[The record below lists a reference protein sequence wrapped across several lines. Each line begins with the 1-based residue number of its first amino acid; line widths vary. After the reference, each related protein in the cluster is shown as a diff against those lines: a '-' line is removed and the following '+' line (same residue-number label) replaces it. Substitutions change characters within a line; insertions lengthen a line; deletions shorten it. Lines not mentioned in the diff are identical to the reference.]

1 MFKNSLTKLLLC
13 VKIVNNEVIK
23 LQNKIPN
30 HIAIIM
36 DGNGRWAN
44 KKGLARSFG
53 HIEGAKS
60 LKKIIEASIK
70 MGVKILTVY
79 AFSTEN
85 WNRSE
90 EEVSTLMSLFLKYI
104 KSERKTMIKNGI
116 RFFVSGRKDNISK
129 NLQNEIMKLQDET
142 KDNDKLTLNIAFNYG
157 GRTEIID
164 AINSILKEKVDVI
177 TEESFKKYLYNDF
190 PDPDLVVRTSGESRI
205 SNFLLWQIAYSE
217 IYVTDV
223 LWPDFDD
230 KELEK
235 AIENYSKRDRRFGG
249 IKNV

>member
-70 MGVKILTVY
+70 MGIKILTVY

-157 GRTEIID
+157 GRAEIID